1 MIIQQMKKLLFLLFI
16 FATRSLSGQQ
26 ADKLNHFFNEK
37 ENRWADSVYQSLSQ
51 TERIAQLLIVRAN
64 NSRENYFPEISQY
77 IQKYGIG
84 GVCYFGSGAMRQA
97 KQNNAWQKISRVPL
111 LTAID
116 GEWGLGM
123 RLDSTISFPYQ
134 MTLGAIENDQLI
146 FEMGKEIGKECKRMG
161 IHMNF
166 APVVDVNVN
175 PNNPVINSRSFG
187 DNPQK
192 VATKALAFLN
202 GMQSEGI
209 LATAKHFPGHG
220 DTDSDSHHTLPVI
233 NRSVAR
239 MDSVELFPFKKLIA
253 NNLSGIMIAHLYI
266 PAYEKEENL
275 ASTLSPSIV
284 NGLLRETLKF
294 NGLIVT
300 DALDME
306 GVTKFVQPGEI
317 EVRALMAGNDLLLLP
332 KDVPKAI
339 SSIADALESGR
350 IDSNYFE
357 NKVKKILLYKCRAGL
372 NKKQEIDLRNLIAD
386 LNNSKAF
393 ALNQSLFE
401 QAIILLKNTQNT
413 LPLLPETTSNTAVLS
428 IGMNSA
434 NAFSSMVKNYANLPF
449 FRLPKS
455 FDLAQQE
462 KLKSDLRKYPTLIVA
477 LGGTSMFPNRN
488 FGLTSESIQLINEL
502 SKSRTVIFTFFG
514 SPLAYREFL
523 KTDSLFASAIIAH
536 QDNEFAARA
545 VAQQLFGALPFR
557 GKLPVSLSE
566 KYPNGFG
573 LSTPSSSRLSY
584 GFPEQVKINSQKLEL
599 IDKLANEGIEKQAY
613 PGCQI
618 VVAKEGRIIYSKSFG
633 YQTYE
638 KKTAIDKETIYDL
651 ASITKV
657 AATTISLMKLQA
669 ENLFRTDAEISYYLP
684 YLKNSNKSTLKISEI
699 LTHQAQLATWIPF
712 YLIELDKQNKLNPF
726 FFSDSI
732 DDKHAVRIADNLYID
747 KNYSFKMYDTIAK
760 SKLRKVKEYKY
771 SDLGFY
777 WFCQIIEKQS
787 NSSLDQYVQK
797 TFYQPMGLQN
807 IAFLPRQ
814 HFDLERIAPTENDT
828 IFRKQVVRGDV
839 HDPGAAMLGGVSGHA
854 GLFSNAEDLAA
865 VFQLLIQNGYYAGKQ
880 LLDTTLI
887 HKYTDY
893 QFYSTKTSNRRGF
906 GFDKPYPMYT
916 ADGPVCKSA
925 SVRSY
930 GHSGFTGTYAWADPD
945 SQLVYIFLSNRVYP
959 SAENNTLSK
968 LNIRTKIHQ
977 AIYDAFEVK

>member
-1 MIIQQMKKLLFLLFI
+1 M
-16 FATRSLSGQQ
+16 
-26 ADKLNHFFNEK
+26 
-37 ENRWADSVYQSLSQ
+37 
-51 TERIAQLLIVRAN
+51 
-64 NSRENYFPEISQY
+64 
-77 IQKYGIG
+77 
-84 GVCYFGSGAMRQA
+84 
-97 KQNNAWQKISRVPL
+97 
-111 LTAID
+111 
-116 GEWGLGM
+116 
-123 RLDSTISFPYQ
+123 
-134 MTLGAIENDQLI
+134 
-146 FEMGKEIGKECKRMG
+146 
-161 IHMNF
+161 
-166 APVVDVNVN
+166 
-175 PNNPVINSRSFG
+175 
-187 DNPQK
+187 
-192 VATKALAFLN
+192 
-202 GMQSEGI
+202 
-209 LATAKHFPGHG
+209 
-220 DTDSDSHHTLPVI
+220 
-233 NRSVAR
+233 
-239 MDSVELFPFKKLIA
+239 
-253 NNLSGIMIAHLYI
+253 
-266 PAYEKEENL
+266 
-275 ASTLSPSIV
+275 
-284 NGLLRETLKF
+284 
-294 NGLIVT
+294 
-300 DALDME
+300 
-306 GVTKFVQPGEI
+306 
-317 EVRALMAGNDLLLLP
+317 
-332 KDVPKAI
+332 
-339 SSIADALESGR
+339 
-350 IDSNYFE
+350 
-357 NKVKKILLYKCRAGL
+357 
-372 NKKQEIDLRNLIAD
+372 
-386 LNNSKAF
+386 
-393 ALNQSLFE
+393 
-401 QAIILLKNTQNT
+401 
-413 LPLLPETTSNTAVLS
+413 
-428 IGMNSA
+428 
-434 NAFSSMVKNYANLPF
+434 
-449 FRLPKS
+449 
-455 FDLAQQE
+455 
-462 KLKSDLRKYPTLIVA
+462 
-477 LGGTSMFPNRN
+477 
-488 FGLTSESIQLINEL
+488 
-502 SKSRTVIFTFFG
+502 
-514 SPLAYREFL
+514 
-523 KTDSLFASAIIAH
+523 
-536 QDNEFAARA
+536 
-545 VAQQLFGALPFR
+545 
-557 GKLPVSLSE
+557 
-566 KYPNGFG
+566 
-573 LSTPSSSRLSY
+573 
-584 GFPEQVKINSQKLEL
+584 EL